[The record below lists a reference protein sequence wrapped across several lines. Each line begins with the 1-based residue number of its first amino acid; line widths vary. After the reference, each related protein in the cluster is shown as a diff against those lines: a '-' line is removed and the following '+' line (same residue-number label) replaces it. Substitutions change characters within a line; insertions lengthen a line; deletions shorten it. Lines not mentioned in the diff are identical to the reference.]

1 VWKAILSL
9 PPTHPSAQDV
19 QSLLLSDCLEVR
31 ERETERGREGEE
43 ERERKRGRESD
54 RERERVML
62 FVVCV

>member
-31 ERETERGREGEE
+31 ERDR
-43 ERERKRGRESD
+43 ERERKRERESD

>member
-1 VWKAILSL
+1 LSL

-31 ERETERGREGEE
+31 ERETEGG
-43 ERERKRGRESD
+43 RGRESD